1 VRGASAFAAA
11 AISRSLEE
19 VKLATTLARASRLAK
34 VISPLAPS
42 VNVPGSVTARKRVKS
57 TCLGLGLGL
66 GSGLGLGLGL
76 ARGRRSA

>member
-1 VRGASAFAAA
+1 MLAPEGRVRGASAFAAA

-19 VKLATTLARASRLAK
+19 VKLATTLASASRLAK

-42 VNVPGSVTARKRVKS
+42 VNVPGSLTARKRVKS
-57 TCLGLGLGL
+57 TCSLGLGLGL
-66 GSGLGLGLGL
+66 GS